1 MRLKGIMVRA
11 GKREYVLRDQLG
23 EGGFSMIY
31 ETSSPEVICKVQVL
45 SSVQIT
51 AAYNK

>member
-1 MRLKGIMVRA
+1 MRV

-31 ETSSPEVICKVQVL
+31 ETSNPEVICKVQVL
-45 SSVQIT
+45 ANSQI
-51 AAYNK
+51 ANAYSK